1 MTEKEKR
8 IQRRKAEDAVFNR
21 MLLCLLGAVI
31 AEVVVLI
38 VKRIYLDVVSVAL
51 ANALYHVFGVFQFLG
66 LALTVAGIVWCV
78 LWKKNGKKLT
88 LPVVCTAIVGTLW
101 VIALLTYQLNAF
113 GVRVLMALPA
123 IVAVLMLIYFLY
135 QRAFFVNAILTG
147 GGLAA
152 LWLYRRYYMNHPT
165 AITVCFVLGLIVLVL
180 AALLAWKLRQTGGK
194 LGKIRLM
201 PEGSD
206 YVICWLTCAVVA
218 VAMILALLLGV
229 TVAYY
234 LLFVLVAWLFCQAVF
249 FTVKLM

>member
-38 VKRIYLDVVSVAL
+38 VKRVYLDVVNVAL
-51 ANALYHVFGVFQFLG
+51 ANALYHVFGVLRFLG
-66 LALTVAGIVWCV
+66 LALAVVGIVWCV
-78 LWKKNGKKLT
+78 LWKKKGKKMA
-88 LPVVCTAIVGTLW
+88 LPVICTVVVAALW
-101 VIALLTYQLNAF
+101 IIALLTYQLNAF

-135 QRAFFVNAILTG
+135 QRAFVVNAVLTG
-147 GGLAA
+147 GGMAA

-165 AITVCFVLGLIVLVL
+165 AIIVCFVLGLIVLVL

-194 LGKIRLM
+194 LGKLRLM

-206 YVICWLTCAVVA
+206 YVICWITCAVVA

-229 TVAYY
+229 SAAYY
-234 LLFVLVAWLFCQAVF
+234 LLFVLIAWLFCQAVY

>member
-8 IQRRKAEDAVFNR
+8 MQRRRAEDAVFNR

-38 VKRIYLDVVSVAL
+38 VKRIYLDVVSVPL
-51 ANALYHVFGVFQFLG
+51 ANALYYAFGVFQFLG

-88 LPVVCTAIVGTLW
+88 VPAVCTAVVGTLW
-101 VIALLTYQLNAF
+101 IIALLTYQLNAL
-113 GVRVLMALPA
+113 GVRVLMILPA
-123 IVAVLMLIYFLY
+123 VVAILMLIFFLY

-147 GGLAA
+147 GGMAA
-152 LWLYRRYYMNHPT
+152 LWMYRKCYMNHPT
-165 AITVCFVLGLIVLVL
+165 AITICFVLGLIVLVL
-180 AALLAWKLRQTGGK
+180 AALLVWKLRQTGGK
-194 LGKIRLM
+194 VGKIRLM
-201 PEGSD
+201 PEGSS
-206 YVICWLTCAVVA
+206 YGICWITCAIVA

-229 TVAYY
+229 IVAYY
-234 LLFVLVAWLFCQAVF
+234 LFFVLLAWLFCQAVF